1 MTARPATV
9 PSIAPSL
16 LAPDHLERVWGWSRA
31 TSVMSWVYRPS
42 TVAGVEEVFDLA
54 RAHGVSIGLR
64 GAGQSYGDASLNA
77 EQICLDLSRMRRI
90 LSWDPTA
97 GVIRVEPGVT
107 IGDVWRY
114 TIEDGWWPAVVPGT
128 MHASIGGC
136 AAMNVHGKNNWKA
149 GPIGEHILD
158 VDLLLPSGEL
168 RRLSRT
174 EHPELFHA
182 AIGGFGMLGCLV
194 AIGLRLH
201 RVHSGLLDVEALSAR
216 DLAEM
221 IGIFEARA
229 GSADYLVGW
238 VDAASGA
245 PGVGRGVIHQA
256 NYLAPGADPAPAQT
270 LRVVSQEL
278 PDTLFGVVPKSVM
291 WRLIRPVMNR
301 AGVRAVNAA
310 RHHLSRLRAPHR
322 FQEAHAAF
330 AFLFDYIP
338 NWKLACGP
346 GGFVQYQSFVP
357 AAHAPRVFHEQL
369 TLAQRAGVVP
379 YLGVLKRHRRDR
391 FLMSHAVDGYSLALE
406 FKLGRRSRAAVRAL
420 AAHFD
425 RLVLDAGGRFYF
437 AKDLLL
443 EPATVR
449 AFLGEDTVRRFL
461 DLKRSCDPEGRL
473 QTNLFRR
480 LFPG

>member
-9 PSIAPSL
+9 PAPTPGL
-16 LAPDHLERVWGWSRA
+16 LPTDRLERVWGWSRA
-31 TSVMSWVYRPS
+31 TSAMSWVYRPS
-42 TVAGVEEVFDLA
+42 TVAGVEEVFALA
-54 RAHGVSIGLR
+54 RASGRSVGLR
-64 GAGQSYGDASLNA
+64 GAGQSYGDAALNA
-77 EQICLDLSRMRRI
+77 EQICLDVSRMRRVLAWNPKQGI
-90 LSWDPTA
+90 
-97 GVIRVEPGVT
+97 IHVEPGVT
-107 IGDVWRY
+107 IADVWRY
-114 TIEDGWWPAVVPGT
+114 ALEDGWWPAVVPGT
-128 MHASIGGC
+128 MYASIGGC

-158 VDLLLPSGEL
+158 VDLLLPNGEL
-168 RRLSRT
+168 RRLSRA

-182 AIGGFGMLGCLV
+182 AIGGFGMLGCIT

-201 RVHSGLLDVEALSAR
+201 RIHSGLLDVEALSAR
-216 DLAEM
+216 DLEEM
-221 IGIFEARA
+221 IGIFDARA

-238 VDAASGA
+238 VDAASR
-245 PGVGRGVIHQA
+245 PPRVGRGIVHQA
-256 NYLAPGADPAPAQT
+256 NYLAPGADPSPAQT
-270 LRVVSQEL
+270 LRVVNQEL
-278 PDTLFGVVPKSVM
+278 PETLFGVVPKSVM
-291 WRLIRPVMNR
+291 WRLIRPLMNR
-301 AGVRAVNAA
+301 PGVRVVNAV

-357 AAHAPRVFHEQL
+357 AAHATRVFHEQL
-369 TLAQRAGVVP
+369 TLAQRAGLVP
-379 YLGVLKRHRRDR
+379 YIGVLKRHRRDA

-406 FKLGRRSRAAVRAL
+406 FKLVAHNRPAVRAL
-420 AAHFD
+420 AGQFD

-449 AFLGEDTVRRFL
+449 AFLGDDVVRRFL
-461 DLKRSCDPEGRL
+461 DLKRSCDPEERL
-473 QTNLFRR
+473 QTNLYRR
-480 LFPG
+480 LFPS

>member
-1 MTARPATV
+1 
-9 PSIAPSL
+9 
-16 LAPDHLERVWGWSRA
+16 
-31 TSVMSWVYRPS
+31 MSWVYRPS
-42 TVAGVEEVFDLA
+42 TVDGIHEVFEVA
-54 RAHGVSIGLR
+54 RAHGASIGLR
-64 GAGQSYGDASLNA
+64 GAGQSYGDAALNA
-77 EQICLDLSRMRRI
+77 EQISLDLSRMRRI
-90 LSWDPTA
+90 LAWDPEQ

-114 TIEDGWWPAVVPGT
+114 AIEDGWWPAVVPGT
-128 MHASIGGC
+128 MHASVGGC

-149 GPIGEHILD
+149 GPIGEHVVD
-158 VDLLLPSGEL
+158 VELLLPSGEL

-182 AIGGFGMLGCLV
+182 AIGGFGMLGCIT

-201 RVHSGLLDVEALSAR
+201 RVHSGLLDVEALSAP
-216 DLAEM
+216 DLEAM
-221 IGIFEARA
+221 VGIFEARSP
-229 GSADYLVGW
+229 SADYLVGW
-238 VDAASGA
+238 VDATSGPPA
-245 PGVGRGVIHQA
+245 VGRGIVHQA

-270 LRVVSQEL
+270 LRVASQEL
-278 PDTLFGVVPKSVM
+278 PETLFGVVPKSIM
-291 WRLIRPVMNR
+291 WRFMRPVMNQP
-301 AGVRAVNAA
+301 GVRMVNAA

-338 NWKLACGP
+338 NWKLATGP

-357 AAHAPRVFHEQL
+357 AAEATRVFREQL

-379 YLGVLKRHRRDR
+379 YLGVLKRHRRDA

-406 FKLGRRSRAAVRAL
+406 FKLTPSRRAAVRAL
-420 AAHFD
+420 AAQFD

-449 AFLGEDTVRRFL
+449 AFLGDDAVRRFL
-461 DLKRSCDPEGRL
+461 DLKQSCDPEHRL
-473 QTNLFRR
+473 QTNLYRR